1 MDWTKGDGT
10 TVARIGRVI
19 EATMERDYL
28 GFFVR
33 ASTARA
39 RYDGAYFASEREAID
54 QTPSLPQS
62 VRNDLRDAFGICEHG
77 ARVRQVEG
85 HGFACVDCAQ
95 AWGECSCGAKER
107 C

>member
-1 MDWTKGDGT
+1 
-10 TVARIGRVI
+10 
-19 EATMERDYL
+19 MERDYL

-85 HGFACVDCAQ
+85 HVVRVRGYRAQ